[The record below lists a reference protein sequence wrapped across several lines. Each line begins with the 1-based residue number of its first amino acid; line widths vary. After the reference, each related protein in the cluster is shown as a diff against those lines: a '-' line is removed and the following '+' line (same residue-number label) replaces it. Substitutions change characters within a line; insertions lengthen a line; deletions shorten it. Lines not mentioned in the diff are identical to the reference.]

1 MFEVLSPKLFGRKI
15 NGILK
20 CLIIASVIFI
30 GIGESGYH
38 IDISQNVMLVTNLF
52 FSGTIIFQLLS
63 SDDNAKYLKG
73 YFAMPFERKSF
84 HFGYAAVTGLYTLL
98 TKTVFILATMAAVD
112 SMTVRDIV
120 LFLAEYVFVCL
131 GAMTAFAYFRDRK
144 YISFLIVACGAAM
157 CFVLPENLLAHAAY
171 AAADIILAA
180 VLLLTDPYRF
190 IKSSKGRVKAGK
202 SVGIAGF
209 PVLKYIF
216 RYLIS
221 NKSYLISTL
230 IMIAFCSY
238 LSKTME
244 SMAFKESAMVGMALL
259 SVNTP
264 LAVVVSSSRTL
275 KKKLCSMPDRIRCFY
290 IPYAAVL
297 FVFYII
303 AYSLVILILGLT
315 GTEIT
320 VRTITAALAFAVQAA
335 AFTSFMEEKYTI
347 TKWRTESDIW
357 HNPRKY
363 ILPVILTAETM
374 IFQLI

>member
-1 MFEVLSPKLFGRKI
+1 M
-15 NGILK
+15 
-20 CLIIASVIFI
+20 
-30 GIGESGYH
+30 
-38 IDISQNVMLVTNLF
+38 
-52 FSGTIIFQLLS
+52 
-63 SDDNAKYLKG
+63 
-73 YFAMPFERKSF
+73 
-84 HFGYAAVTGLYTLL
+84 
-98 TKTVFILATMAAVD
+98 
-112 SMTVRDIV
+112 
-120 LFLAEYVFVCL
+120 
-131 GAMTAFAYFRDRK
+131 
-144 YISFLIVACGAAM
+144 
-157 CFVLPENLLAHAAY
+157 
-171 AAADIILAA
+171 
-180 VLLLTDPYRF
+180 
-190 IKSSKGRVKAGK
+190 
-202 SVGIAGF
+202 GIAGF